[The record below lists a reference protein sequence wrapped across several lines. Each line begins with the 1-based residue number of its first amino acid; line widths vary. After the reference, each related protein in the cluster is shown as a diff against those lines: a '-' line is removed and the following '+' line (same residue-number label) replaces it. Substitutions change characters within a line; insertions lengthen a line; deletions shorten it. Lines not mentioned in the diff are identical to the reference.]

1 MDTLEDVSAPT
12 WETQL
17 NSIAPL
23 GVGIGYDISAEGL
36 NYQDLFRCLGKQ
48 INYLESHPI
57 YKQKVLDQ
65 IQESVGYEVPFIL
78 HYNDLGICDPSLEV
92 EDHAEIING
101 LCDLMSPPWFVEDFG
116 YWSLDGRQ
124 FYSFMPPVLT
134 EESLETTC
142 RNMLALQEKV
152 KVPYLPENPAFMFA
166 VGPMHILEFAGEL
179 SRRTNCGLLLD
190 VGHLYSYQVLNG
202 REPLQDL
209 HFLPLDRVYEIHI
222 AGGDVVRSTSGYRY
236 FDDNHSRPIAPAVLD
251 MLAEILPKAT
261 NLRAVTVEVDFNQA
275 AKSVVDPLA
284 TAVENFQNVRS
295 LAARR
300 WTNCPWSEN

>member
-1 MDTLEDVSAPT
+1 MEALEDVSAPT
-12 WETQL
+12 WEEQL

-23 GVGIGYDISAEGL
+23 GVGLGYDINAGGL
-36 NYQDLFRCLGKQ
+36 NYRDLFGCLGRQ

-57 YKQKVLDQ
+57 YRRQILDE
-65 IQESVGYEVPFIL
+65 IHESVGYEVPFIL

-101 LCDLMSPPWFVEDFG
+101 LCEMMSPPWFVEDFG
-116 YWSLDGRQ
+116 YWSLDGRP

-134 EESLETTC
+134 EDSLETTC
-142 RNMLALQEKV
+142 RNMLALQKKV

-179 SRRTNCGLLLD
+179 SRRTGCALLLD
-190 VGHLYSYQVLNG
+190 VGHLFSFQVVKG
-202 REPLQDL
+202 REPLEDL
-209 HFLPLDRVYEIHI
+209 HLLPLDRVYEIHI
-222 AGGDVVRSTSGYRY
+222 AGGDVVRSRSGYRY
-236 FDDNHSRPIAPAVLD
+236 FDDNHSRPISPVVLD

-261 NLRAVTVEVDFNQA
+261 NLRALTVEVDFNQA

-284 TAVENFQNVRS
+284 TAVENFQKVRS
-295 LAARR
+295 LAERR
-300 WTNCPWSEN
+300 WANGAWSGN